1 MAAPPPALE
10 RSVTLNQ
17 LRTFKSVA
25 ERLSFSAAALELRL
39 SQPTVSYQVKELEAA
54 LGLPL
59 LDRLGKRVQLTEAGQ
74 LLYDYARRTLNLLD
88 EAAVALGQL
97 RGLERGSLR
106 VGAST
111 TVGVYVIP
119 HALGAF
125 KRSHGALAISLEIGN
140 RGQVQEAVLRNQ
152 LDVAVVGPPLSDP
165 DLAVLPFLTDEI
177 VLVAPAGHPLSGRRG
192 LSLRDLQGQAFIM
205 REAGSSTRWELDKA
219 ARRERV
225 ELNVA
230 MELGSNGAIKHA
242 VEGGLGLC
250 ALSRYAIELERSSG
264 GLVVLDVT
272 GFPLRRRWHIVHLRR
287 RRLPAAV
294 AGFVELLRTP
304 GWLPQVP
311 RS

>member
-1 MAAPPPALE
+1 MAGRGDQDDLIGQE
-10 RSVTLNQ
+10 RQ
-17 LRTFKSVA
+17 
-25 ERLSFSAAALELRL
+25 
-39 SQPTVSYQVKELEAA
+39 
-54 LGLPL
+54 
-59 LDRLGKRVQLTEAGQ
+59 
-74 LLYDYARRTLNLLD
+74 
-88 EAAVALGQL
+88 
-97 RGLERGSLR
+97 
-106 VGAST
+106 
-111 TVGVYVIP
+111 
-119 HALGAF
+119 H
-125 KRSHGALAISLEIGN
+125 
-140 RGQVQEAVLRNQ
+140 GQVQEAVLRNQ